1 MTTSSSTLL
10 RFFSFALLSFS
21 TNKTGFSR
29 AVAGGDIVFNV
40 TIDAPAL
47 TLPNMQ
53 LTAHNFDV
61 DLSVSRLHVPMVNY
75 AAYGGLLLVQLFMFV
90 VLILAH
96 LCVVRRLRAILA
108 KHHLEDDDEGLDD
121 KAGAGDYVIL
131 EKDGVRYDADGG
143 DRRRAGGFGRH
154 EQSCEGCGRG
164 CAADAHFCAC
174 CGRPLSLQRPAPT
187 TTHSH
192 N

>member
-1 MTTSSSTLL
+1 
-10 RFFSFALLSFS
+10 
-21 TNKTGFSR
+21 
-29 AVAGGDIVFNV
+29 
-40 TIDAPAL
+40 
-47 TLPNMQ
+47 
-53 LTAHNFDV
+53 
-61 DLSVSRLHVPMVNY
+61 MVNY

-96 LCVVRRLRAILA
+96 LCVVRPLQRQVRRLRAVVA
-108 KHHLEDDDEGLDD
+108 KHHLDDDDEGLGD

-143 DRRRAGGFGRH
+143 DWRRAGGFGRH

-174 CGRPLSLQRPAPT
+174 CGRPLSLQRPAPPT
-187 TTHSH
+187 TTYSH

>member
-1 MTTSSSTLL
+1 M
-10 RFFSFALLSFS
+10 
-21 TNKTGFSR
+21 
-29 AVAGGDIVFNV
+29 FNV

-61 DLSVSRLHVPMVNY
+61 VRSNTMSGVFTTWFSHPLGSTPQDLSVSRLHVPMVNY
-75 AAYGGLLLVQLFMFV
+75 AAYGGLLLVQLFTFV

-96 LCVVRRLRAILA
+96 LCVVRPLQRQVRRLRAVMA
-108 KHHLEDDDEGLDD
+108 KHNLDYGDDEGLNDN
-121 KAGAGDYVIL
+121 KASAGEYVIL

-143 DRRRAGGFGRH
+143 DRRRASGVGRH

-174 CGRPLSLQRPAPT
+174 CGRPLSFQRQAPPT
-187 TTHSH
+187 TTHSL